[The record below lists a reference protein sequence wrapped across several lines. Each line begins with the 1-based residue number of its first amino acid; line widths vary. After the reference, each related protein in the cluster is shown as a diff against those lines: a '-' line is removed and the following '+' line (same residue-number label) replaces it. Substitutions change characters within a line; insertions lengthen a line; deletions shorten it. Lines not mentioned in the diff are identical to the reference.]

1 MLQIITDSSSEIDPQ
16 EAKALG
22 IQIVPLTVIFGE
34 TAYAEGVDMPK
45 DEFYNRLPQEF
56 PHTSMPSTEDFTEAY
71 VKTGGEETLVI
82 LISSA
87 LSGTVNTAR
96 LAARDGGFSKVHVY
110 DSLCTTAMLRIL
122 VETAAANRE
131 KTAEEVIAILDE
143 LRPRIRLDACL
154 DTLDYLY
161 KGGRVKKSVAVIG
174 GLLGIK
180 PLIEIKT
187 DGTVGMAGKAHGQ
200 RRALKALADGY
211 KQKKID
217 PDYPVYFLQT
227 DTDVPVRSVMEE
239 VGLPN
244 SRIFRICCSVGTHI
258 GPNAAGLVYVVKE

>member
-1 MLQIITDSSSEIDPQ
+1 MLQIITDSSSEISEE
-16 EAKALG
+16 EAKELG
-22 IQIVPLTVIFGE
+22 IQIVPLTVIFGD

-45 DEFYNRLPQEF
+45 DEFYKRLPQEF
-56 PHTSMPSTEDFTEAY
+56 PHTSMPSTEDFTQAY
-71 VKTGGEETLVI
+71 IKTGGDETLVI

-122 VETAAANRE
+122 VEVAAANRE

-154 DTLDYLY
+154 DTLEYLY

-187 DGTVGMAGKAHGQ
+187 DGTVGMAGKTHGQ
-200 RRALKALADGY
+200 RRALKALVEGY
-211 KQKKID
+211 KQKQID
-217 PDYPVYFLQT
+217 TDYPVYFLQT
-227 DTDVPVRSVMEE
+227 DTDAPTRVVMEE
-239 VGLPN
+239 LGLGEN
-244 SRIFRICCSVGTHI
+244 RIFRICCSVGTHI
-258 GPNAAGLVYVVKE
+258 GPNAAGLVYVVK